1 MLSLGFLCLFLLHQ
15 SGTTLQLAAPPS
27 RQVLVGSRAILPCMI
42 SVGNA
47 SLDLNY
53 LVVIWFFQNKEIL
66 RLDNKCFS
74 STSRRSF
81 EQQEVD
87 NGNFSLALSNVRSSD
102 EGVYTCAV
110 VYSPEREDKEI
121 RLNVLDPP
129 EITITQNQ
137 RYALSCSATS
147 F

>member
-1 MLSLGFLCLFLLHQ
+1 MS
-15 SGTTLQLAAPPS
+15 S
-27 RQVLVGSRAILPCMI
+27 I
-42 SVGNA
+42 GNA

-66 RLDNKCFS
+66 RFDNKCFS

-110 VYSPEREDKEI
+110 VYSPEREDREI
-121 RLNVLDPP
+121 RLIVLERNRAVMAVNGIVSLLVIAAVIFIIWKCVVPARPLDEKGEPGRHHIPP
-129 EITITQNQ
+129 IVPL
-137 RYALSCSATS
+137 YAVLPQSE
-147 F
+147 